1 MGLPTPTNEREIA
14 RLFNA
19 ADGALARKEYKV
31 LKSQANA
38 LYTLQTLTDAQRT
51 KLIEYFRTLSEH
63 AEHMRKA
70 SVHNQ
75 PPPRYASP
83 RGPRKK
89 TGYAEDSAPSETQE
103 DELSSVARSEMPALK
118 KATSARIGKLLSGM
132 GGAITSYAEQIM
144 DTIPT
149 LAAIAREDGV
159 SHADLKFT
167 ILTFC
172 VQKKIEDQKRAM
184 ILDALAASM
193 T

>member
-1 MGLPTPTNEREIA
+1 MGLPTPTNENEIT

-38 LYTLQTLTDAQRT
+38 LYTLQTLTDAQRA
-51 KLIEYFRTLSEH
+51 KLVEYFRTLSEH
-63 AEHMRKA
+63 AAHQRNA
-70 SVHNQ
+70 NVYNQ

-89 TGYAEDSAPSETQE
+89 TGPAEESASGEMPD
-103 DELSSVARSEMPALK
+103 DELSSDAQSETLVLK

-149 LAAIAREDGV
+149 LAAIAREDRV

-172 VQKKIEDQKRAM
+172 VQKRIEDQKRAM